1 MLEPAEPTDECPH
14 QFGYYRLGDS
24 KNCGQFMNCANGRGF
39 VFDCPE
45 GLAFNQ
51 ATYQCDWPDLVA
63 ECDAEGKINLV
74 KFIEKEISHIKHWN
88 YLNTLEKYISF
99 SHSNFFINSSRL
111 KFSLSCDVIRRPYEK
126 TQRATL
132 SCNSGN

>member
-1 MLEPAEPTDECPH
+1 MMIIFKPILFCFLFNFLSWFSAEQAQPTDECPH

-24 KNCGQFMNCANGRGF
+24 KNCGQFMNCANGRGY

-63 ECDAEGKINLV
+63 ECDAEGKII
-74 KFIEKEISHIKHWN
+74 F
-88 YLNTLEKYISF
+88 
-99 SHSNFFINSSRL
+99 
-111 KFSLSCDVIRRPYEK
+111 
-126 TQRATL
+126 
-132 SCNSGN
+132 